1 MYYHGRVSNAAGSA
15 TITGLNTLW
24 NSGSP
29 KRVDKDLHK
38 FMFFDDPST
47 VYDISS
53 VDSDTQITLGSTV
66 TGKHDYVYY
75 IIDSNS
81 TIKTNFYPVSIE
93 TSFDI
98 LYTFYLNDASNT
110 IFRFTDRPSNSAA
123 GYEYPSGSGT
133 YYISRGV
140 TYNNL
145 VHTITGETQ
154 SLELVV
160 ENLKNDLFD
169 YFTVN
174 GFRRALVTING
185 VYRWD
190 DANYNSFLMKSQV
203 EKVSCDDKEA
213 RFLLAH
219 IDDTLRLKM
228 ITMGQNCQFGFW
240 YDTRCGVARPAAEDT
255 YDIDHASTTAGV
267 LYIANSST
275 VKADDYYDFS
285 EVAIHNDTPA
295 SDTLVKLVHGV
306 NWERDDVDDTK
317 GSITM
322 RSPLRSSEFP
332 ESGWKA
338 VFRRDCNRSW
348 EHCTD
353 RFSNNIRYGG
363 WKHITEPVQNLSG
376 AHD

>member
-185 VYRWD
+185 VY
-190 DANYNSFLMKSQV
+190 
-203 EKVSCDDKEA
+203 
-213 RFLLAH
+213 
-219 IDDTLRLKM
+219 
-228 ITMGQNCQFGFW
+228 
-240 YDTRCGVARPAAEDT
+240 
-255 YDIDHASTTAGV
+255 
-267 LYIANSST
+267 
-275 VKADDYYDFS
+275 
-285 EVAIHNDTPA
+285 
-295 SDTLVKLVHGV
+295 
-306 NWERDDVDDTK
+306 
-317 GSITM
+317 
-322 RSPLRSSEFP
+322 
-332 ESGWKA
+332 
-338 VFRRDCNRSW
+338 
-348 EHCTD
+348 
-353 RFSNNIRYGG
+353 
-363 WKHITEPVQNLSG
+363 
-376 AHD
+376 